1 MVRPGY
7 FYFTYHTVRFSIPV
21 PYIYT
26 VWVPGYK
33 LWGTIP
39 IPGHH
44 EPRIG
49 IRWVTKSYRIPIP
62 HYVPP
67 KIGIYYTY
75 LRVPDLI
82 PTVHAA
88 STMNNSEQF
97 SNRSIPSIGGG
108 HYEFNWNKITG
119 PFLGL
124 SAVLYGYQTAIQYGA
139 SAPTPKGKKEKL
151 NRGIFLIDR
160 GRAILNEAWYDPLYI
175 WIPNYR
181 SNNMVLR
188 AS

>member
-1 MVRPGY
+1 M
-7 FYFTYHTVRFSIPV
+7 RFSIPV

-39 IPGHH
+39 IPGHQ

-49 IRWVTKSYRIPIP
+49 IRWVTKSFRISIP

-82 PTVHAA
+82 PRLSPSKTVIVKAA
-88 STMNNSEQF
+88 VTGTEYVNIIMVSKAVGSVAKVYTGSEAIKLGVTIAGFAPPFGAIAGGAGVIVGSIQVSRGFAQF
-97 SNRSIPSIGGG
+97 YDATFQTPWTTSRS
-108 HYEFNWNKITG
+108 YEE
-119 PFLGL
+119 
-124 SAVLYGYQTAIQYGA
+124 Q
-139 SAPTPKGKKEKL
+139 
-151 NRGIFLIDR
+151 
-160 GRAILNEAWYDPLYI
+160 LNEDWNQ
-175 WIPNYR
+175 WIRNAGPW
-181 SNNMVLR
+181 
-188 AS
+188 